1 MLEELTVQN
10 YALIDRLSVRFEPGF
25 NVLTG
30 ETGAGKSI
38 LVGALGVLLGM
49 KADREAIR
57 TGAEELQVSGIIQVA
72 GNPEALEWLKAH
84 DIQPEDG
91 AVIIRRSLR
100 QNGRGAVYVQSQP
113 VTRAEL
119 YELTSLL
126 FDFHGQHEHQSL
138 LELENHRRLLDRHAG
153 LEEGVQAYRENY
165 QKLLQLRERYSSLEA
180 SERERFREIDL
191 LKFSIQEIREA
202 ELKPGE
208 ENELERE
215 HQILANHE
223 RLFQRLSEVHAGA
236 AESRG
241 GALAGLRQ
249 ARQAM
254 EEVVQIDPKLAR
266 LAQQLDDAFYE
277 LEDFAE
283 SIRQYKSGMNFD
295 PRRLETVEERIA
307 VIHRLRKKYGDSVQR
322 ILDYCREAEEK
333 VAVLENWEEEKEGLK
348 EAIAA
353 LEREIR
359 SRAAGL
365 SEARSRSAREL
376 QAGIEEELRQLGMPK
391 VRFQVL
397 VEDRLSESG
406 KPVYTATG
414 KDRIEFLISPN
425 PGEPFKRLVQIA
437 SGGEISRVMLAI
449 KSVLAASDH
458 IRCLIFDEVDAGI
471 GGEVGL
477 AVGSRLRALSRLKQ
491 ILCVTH
497 LATIAAQADNH
508 MRVEKA
514 SQNDR
519 TTTRLEAVSGDARR
533 EELARMLSGDRTGE
547 VSLRHADELLKRY
560 GA

>member
-10 YALIDRLSVRFEPGF
+10 YALIDRLAVRFESGF

-57 TGAEELQVSGIIQVA
+57 TGAEELQVSGIVRVA
-72 GNPEALEWLKAH
+72 ENPEAMKWLQEHA
-84 DIQPEDG
+84 IAPEDG
-91 AVIIRRSLR
+91 AVIIRRTLR
-100 QNGRGAVYVQSQP
+100 QNGRGVVYIQSTP
-113 VTRAEL
+113 VTRAQL
-119 YELTSLL
+119 YELTSQL

-138 LELENHRRLLDRHAG
+138 LELENHRKLLDRYAG
-153 LEEGVQAYRENY
+153 LEQAAESYRERY
-165 QKLLQLRERYSSLEA
+165 QKLLQLRERYTSLEA

-202 ELKPGE
+202 DLKPGE
-208 ENELERE
+208 ETELERE

-223 RLFQRLSEVHAGA
+223 RLFQRLGEAHAST

-249 ARQAM
+249 VRQAM
-254 EEVVQIDPKLAR
+254 EEVVQIDSQLAR
-266 LAQQLDDAFYE
+266 FAQQLDDAFYE

-283 SIRQYKSGMNFD
+283 SIRQYRAAMNFD
-295 PRRLETVEERIA
+295 PRRLEVVEERIGI
-307 VIHRLRKKYGDSVQR
+307 IHRLQKKYGNTVQE

-333 VAVLENWEEEKEGLK
+333 AAVLENWEEEKEGLK
-348 EAIAA
+348 ESIGA
-353 LEREIR
+353 LEKEIR
-359 SRAAGL
+359 GRAAEL
-365 SEARSRSAREL
+365 TEARGLAARTL
-376 QAGIEEELRQLGMPK
+376 QGRIEEELRLLGMPK
-391 VRFQVL
+391 VQFQVL

-406 KPVYTATG
+406 KPVFTAYG

-425 PGEPFKRLVQIA
+425 LGEPFKRLVQIA
-437 SGGEISRVMLAI
+437 SGGEMSRVMLAI
-449 KSVLAASDH
+449 KSVLAESDH

-477 AVGSRLRALSRLKQ
+477 AVGGRLKKLSQVKQ
-491 ILCVTH
+491 ILCITH

-508 MRVEKA
+508 MRVEKV
-514 SQNDR
+514 SQNSR
-519 TTTRLEAVSGDARR
+519 TITRLEAVEGDARR

-547 VSLRHADELLKRY
+547 ASLRHADELLKRY
-560 GA
+560 NS